1 MGNMK
6 RTQDEA
12 EKIFKDHGFILKDI
26 YKNTSTPLFCIDMYG
41 YKYAKRIGDVM
52 NEKIGAPIHSK
63 THMF

>member
-1 MGNMK
+1 MK

-41 YKYAKRIGDVM
+41 YKYA
-52 NEKIGAPIHSK
+52 NALIHVSGVSK
-63 THMF
+63 FESHTSPYK